1 MSGTRGKTLAR
12 LHRVRT
18 IQLHLAHADEARAR
32 DHAASEAQLHARI
45 AELAAAVAPIAASAV
60 GVSLGAAAHYRDK
73 LHQSAL
79 TAAARM
85 RNAEDFRARAAEATR
100 TARRDQS
107 AIEKLI
113 VRADA
118 ATIRAE
124 MRALEETPP
133 GAPASAGKR
142 HDPC

>member
-1 MSGTRGKTLAR
+1 MAGTSARTLAR

-18 IQLHLAHADEARAR
+18 IQLHLAHADEARAS
-32 DHAASEAQLHARI
+32 DHLTSEAQLHARI
-45 AELAAAVAPIAASAV
+45 AQLADGVAPIAASAT

-79 TAAARM
+79 TAATRV
-85 RNAEDFRARAAEATR
+85 RNAEDHRARTAEATR
-100 TARRDQS
+100 AARRDQS

-118 ATIRAE
+118 VAVSAE

-133 GAPASAGKR
+133 GPGKR

>member
-1 MSGTRGKTLAR
+1 MGADRGKTLAR

-32 DHAASEAQLHARI
+32 DHVDSESQLHARI
-45 AELAAAVAPIAASAV
+45 AQLADGVAPIAASAV

-79 TAAARM
+79 TAAMRV
-85 RNAEDFRARAAEATR
+85 RNAETHRDRAAEATR
-100 TARRDQS
+100 AARRDQN

-113 VRADA
+113 ARADA
-118 ATIRAE
+118 VATRAE
-124 MRALEETPP
+124 MRALEDTPP
-133 GAPASAGKR
+133 GGGKR

>member
-1 MSGTRGKTLAR
+1 MAADRGKTLAR

-32 DHAASEAQLHARI
+32 DHMNSESQLHTRIAQL
-45 AELAAAVAPIAASAV
+45 AEAVAPIAASAV

-79 TAAARM
+79 TAAARV
-85 RNAEDFRARAAEATR
+85 RNAEAQRDRTAAATKA
-100 TARRDQS
+100 ARRDQH

-118 ATIRAE
+118 VAIRAE

-133 GAPASAGKR
+133 GPGKR

>member
-1 MSGTRGKTLAR
+1 MGATRGKTLAR

-18 IQLHLAHADEARAR
+18 IQLHIAHADEARAR
-32 DHAASEAQLHARI
+32 DHATNEALLHARI
-45 AELAAAVAPIAASAV
+45 AQLADGVAPIAASAT

-79 TAAARM
+79 TAAARV
-85 RNAEDFRARAAEATR
+85 RNAEDMRTRAGEATR
-100 TARRDQS
+100 AARRDQN

-113 VRADA
+113 ERQDALTVRAD
-118 ATIRAE
+118 

-133 GAPASAGKR
+133 AGAKR

>member
-1 MSGTRGKTLAR
+1 MADPRGKTLAR

-32 DHAASEAQLHARI
+32 DHLTSEAQLHARI
-45 AELAAAVAPIAASAV
+45 ADLADAVAPIAASAV
-60 GVSLGAAAHYRDK
+60 GVSLGAAAHYRDR

-79 TAAARM
+79 TAAARV
-85 RNAEDFRARAAEATR
+85 RNAEDHRARTAEATR
-100 TARRDQS
+100 AARRDQS

-118 ATIRAE
+118 VTVRAQV
-124 MRALEETPP
+124 RALEETPP
-133 GAPASAGKR
+133 RSGKR

>member
-1 MSGTRGKTLAR
+1 MAATRGKTLAR

-32 DHAASEAQLHARI
+32 DHVNSESQLHARI
-45 AELAAAVAPIAASAV
+45 AQLADGVAPIAASDI

-79 TAAARM
+79 TAAARV
-85 RNAEDFRARAAEATR
+85 RNAETHRDRAAEATR
-100 TARRDQS
+100 TARRDQH

-118 ATIRAE
+118 IMVRAE

-133 GAPASAGKR
+133 GAGKR

>member
-1 MSGTRGKTLAR
+1 MATRDKTLAR

-32 DHAASEAQLHARI
+32 DHLTNETVLHARI
-45 AELAAAVAPIAASAV
+45 AQLADGVAPIAANAV

-79 TAAARM
+79 TAATRV

-100 TARRDQS
+100 SARRDQS

-118 ATIRAE
+118 MTVRAE
-124 MRALEETPP
+124 MRALEETSP
-133 GAPASAGKR
+133 GGGKR

>member
-1 MSGTRGKTLAR
+1 MGADRGRTLAR

-18 IQLHLAHADEARAR
+18 LQLHLAHADEARAR

-45 AELAAAVAPIAASAV
+45 AQLADEIAPIAANTA
-60 GVSLGAAAHYRDK
+60 GVSLGAAAHYRDR

-79 TAAARM
+79 TAATRV
-85 RNAEDFRARAAEATR
+85 RNARDQETRAAEATR
-100 TARRDQS
+100 AARQDQS

-118 ATIRAE
+118 DAVRAE
-124 MRALEETPP
+124 MRALEEMPP
-133 GAPASAGKR
+133 SSGKR

>member
-1 MSGTRGKTLAR
+1 MSASRDKTLAR

-18 IQLHLAHADEARAR
+18 IQLHLAHADEMRAH
-32 DHAASEAQLHARI
+32 DHLTSEAQLHDRI
-45 AELAAAVAPIAASAV
+45 AQLAAAVAPIAASAV

-79 TAAARM
+79 TAAIRVS
-85 RNAEDFRARAAEATR
+85 NAEDHRARTAETTLA
-100 TARRDQS
+100 ARRDQT

-113 VRADA
+113 ERADA
-118 ATIRAE
+118 VAVRAE

-133 GAPASAGKR
+133 GGGKR